1 MKIKITLIPILAATL
16 FSLSCF
22 TSYVHANP
30 PKETPE
36 NGWDTDEIFDKEIT
50 DKGAVECDVKE
61 AGSNPSTYYHKP
73 QQDTNNIITDT
84 TDKTTLNKDEMTG
97 DELKSAIK
105 NWIESLWTETP
116 DVDVQGYEDGNITR
130 VLKSHMN
137 IIPYKE
143 PYKELI
149 GQQWVPCDPD
159 DIGAVR
165 F

>member
-1 MKIKITLIPILAATL
+1 MRKKRTIIPVFAAVL
-16 FSLSCF
+16 VGISCF
-22 TSYVHANP
+22 SMHVFAYTGGGN
-30 PKETPE
+30 ETNKNE
-36 NGWDTDEIFDKEIT
+36 DTLDPSAGAGATVMDTIDETGVFT
-50 DKGAVECDVKE
+50 G
-61 AGSNPSTYYHKP
+61 YHKEM
-73 QQDTNNIITDT
+73 QDTNNIITDT
-84 TDKTTLNKDEMTG
+84 TDKTTLNKEEMS
-97 DELKSAIK
+97 DNELKSAIK

-143 PYKELI
+143 LI